1 MESIARTLKKVAG
14 DPMRITRIEAIPVR
28 VPLKAGMV
36 TKTAHGDHHTSDYV
50 VVRVY
55 TDAGLVG
62 LGEATV
68 SALWSGET
76 SRSCV
81 AAIDDLI
88 GPALIGS
95 DPAGITAAR
104 KQMDFLIKLNPFTKS
119 AVEMALWDI
128 AGKALGVPVYRLLG
142 GKLRDVIPTKMMIG
156 AFDLPKVRSLAEQFL
171 GWGIRCLKVKVGI
184 DLAGDVARVRAVR
197 ELAGPEIPITV
208 DANCGWTVTTARI
221 ALERLRPFD
230 LLVAEQPIAPGDN
243 ESMAYLRTVG
253 GIPIMADESVFTL
266 ADAWNVL
273 RAHAADV
280 ISVYP
285 GKNGGIAGA
294 IEIAQVA
301 QAAGITC
308 HVGSNLELGIGSA
321 AMLHLAAAVP
331 NIDSATYP
339 ADILGPHYH
348 EADLLTEPLDLRPDG
363 ARVPDGPGLGV
374 ELDED
379 QLGRFRVNR

>member
-1 MESIARTLKKVAG
+1 
-14 DPMRITRIEAIPVR
+14 MRITRIEAIPVR

-50 VVRVY
+50 IVRVY
-55 TDAGLVG
+55 TDAGIIG

-76 SRSCV
+76 SKSCA

-95 DPAGITAAR
+95 DPSRITELR
-104 KQMDFLIKLNPFTKS
+104 NRMDFLIKLNPFTKS

-142 GKLRDVIPTKMMIG
+142 GKLHDIIPTKMMIG
-156 AFDLPKVRSLAEQFL
+156 AFDLPRVRSLAEQFL
-171 GWGIRCLKVKVGI
+171 GWGVRCLKVKVGI

-208 DANCGWTVTTARI
+208 DANCGWNVTTARI
-221 ALERLRPFD
+221 ALEQLHPFN
-230 LLVAEQPIAPGDN
+230 LLVAEQPIAPGDT
-243 ESMAYLRTVG
+243 EAMAYLRTVG

-285 GKNGGIAGA
+285 GKNGGIAGS

-301 QAAGITC
+301 RAAGISC

-348 EADLLTEPLDLRPDG
+348 EADLLTEPLDLKPEG

-374 ELDED
+374 TLDEE
-379 QLGRFRVNR
+379 QLRRFRVDL